1 MLPVV
6 EQVFDQVRDAWRFRW
21 YAVAAA
27 WSVCVIGWLVVLMMP
42 DVYQAQARIYVDTQ
56 TALKQTVEGLAFEQN
71 IEAQLNFVRQ
81 NLLGRP
87 ALERVARETE
97 LDRGVATPQERDA
110 MIEALRARTSIETGA
125 VKRGQTDSI
134 YTITYEDRSRA
145 KSLQVV
151 DRLLN
156 TFVEDTLG
164 GKRQGSADAQKFL
177 EVQIAEYEARLS
189 DAETRLADFKRKNVG
204 LVPGDQGDYF
214 ARLQAEIDN
223 VRKLKEQL
231 STASSRRNALATQ
244 MRGESAVLA
253 ASGAQSAGR
262 DSSSGGDTATRLQ
275 DARGRLEELLLR
287 FTDKHPDVVAVR
299 ETIVQLEERQKNE
312 IAALQR
318 GDLRAAMASGV
329 GANPVYQ
336 QIQLQLNQTDVEIAA
351 LERQIADGNSRIAS
365 FRQLVDTVPEVEA
378 EFARLNRDYDV
389 TKEADTSLV
398 DRLEKSR
405 ISEQAEETGSVR
417 FEIID
422 PPAAPFEPI
431 SPQRTMLLLL
441 VFAAAL
447 GIGGGLAYV
456 MNMIKPVF
464 NTTRSLAEITG
475 LPVLGAVS
483 MSGLDKFRIQKRAS
497 YLRFSAAAVL
507 LAFAF
512 VIVLVLQQPG
522 TRFMQ
527 RLIG

>member
-6 EQVFDQVRDAWRFRW
+6 EQLFDQVRDAWRFRW
-21 YAVAAA
+21 YAVGAA
-27 WSVCVIGWLVVLMMP
+27 WAVAVIGWLVVLMMP

-97 LDRGVATPQERDA
+97 LDRGVTNPRERDE
-110 MIEALRARTSIETGA
+110 MIEALRARTSIQTGV

-134 YTITYEDRSRA
+134 YTITYKDRSRA

-164 GKRQGSADAQKFL
+164 GKRQGSENAQKFL
-177 EVQIAEYEARLS
+177 EEQIADYEARLS
-189 DAETRLADFKRKNVG
+189 SAETRLADFKRKNVG

-214 ARLQAEIDN
+214 ARLQAEIDT
-223 VRKLKEQL
+223 VRKLKENL
-231 STASSRRNALATQ
+231 SIASSRRAALATQ
-244 MRGESAVLA
+244 LRGESAVLA
-253 ASGAQSAGR
+253 ASGSQSGGE
-262 DSSSGGDTATRLQ
+262 SSGGDTATRLQ

-287 FTDKHPDVVAVR
+287 FTDKHPDVVALR

-329 GANPVYQ
+329 GGNPVYQ

-351 LERQIADGNSRIAS
+351 LNRQIGDGTARIAEL
-365 FRQLVDTVPEVEA
+365 RTVIDTVPEVEA

-389 TKEADTSLV
+389 TKQAYTSLV
-398 DRLEKSR
+398 DRLEKAR
-405 ISEQAEETGSVR
+405 ISEQAEQTGSVR

-422 PPAAPFEPI
+422 PPAAPFEPV
-431 SPQRTMLLLL
+431 SPQRTRLLLM
-441 VFAAAL
+441 VFVAAL
-447 GIGGGLAYV
+447 GIGGGLAYL
-456 MNMIKPVF
+456 MNMIQPVF
-464 NTTRSLAEITG
+464 NTTKSLAELTG

-483 MSGLDKFRIQKRAS
+483 MTGLDKFRIQKRMS

>member
-21 YAVAAA
+21 YAIGAA
-27 WSVCVIGWLVVLMMP
+27 WAVCTIGWLVVLMMP
-42 DVYQAQARIYVDTQ
+42 DVYQAQARIYVDTR
-56 TALKQTVEGLAFEQN
+56 TALTQTVEGLAFEQN

-97 LDRGVATPQERDA
+97 LDRGVTTALEREA
-110 MIEALRARTSIETGA
+110 LIEALRNRIRIETGPIRKGA
-125 VKRGQTDSI
+125 TDSI
-134 YTITYEDRSRA
+134 YTITYKDQSRA

-164 GKRQGSADAQKFL
+164 GKRQGSENAQKFL
-177 EVQIAEYEARLS
+177 QTQISEYEARLS
-189 DAETRLADFKRKNVG
+189 EAEARLSDFKRKNVG

-214 ARLQAEIDN
+214 ARLQAEADT

-231 STASSRRNALATQ
+231 SIASSRRAALATQ
-244 MRGESAVLA
+244 LRGESAVLA
-253 ASGAQSAGR
+253 ASAAQGNR
-262 DSSSGGDTATRLQ
+262 DATGGGDTGTRLQ
-275 DARGRLEELLLR
+275 EARGRLEELLLR
-287 FTDKHPDVVAVR
+287 FTDKHPDVVALR
-299 ETIVQLEERQKNE
+299 ETIAQLEERQKNE
-312 IAALQR
+312 ISALQR

-329 GANPVYQ
+329 GASPVYQ
-336 QIQLQLNQTDVEIAA
+336 QIQLQINQTDVEIAA
-351 LERQIADGNSRIAS
+351 FQRQIADGNNRIAEL
-365 FRQLVDTVPEVEA
+365 RKLVDTVPEVEA

-389 TKEADTSLV
+389 TKQAYTELV
-398 DRLEKSR
+398 DRLEKAR

-422 PPAAPFEPI
+422 PPAAPFAPV
-431 SPQRTMLLLL
+431 SPQRTLLLL
-441 VFAAAL
+441 AVFAAAV
-447 GIGGGLAYV
+447 GFGGGLAYL
-456 MNMIKPVF
+456 MNLVRPVF
-464 NTTRSLAEITG
+464 NTAKSLAEGTG
-475 LPVLGAVS
+475 LPVLGTVS
-483 MSGLDKFRIQKRAS
+483 MTGLEKFQLQRRMS
-497 YLRFSAAAVL
+497 MLRFSAAAVL
-507 LAFAF
+507 LGFAF

-522 TRFMQ
+522 TRLMQ

>member
-21 YAVAAA
+21 YAIGAA
-27 WSVCVIGWLVVLMMP
+27 WAVCTIGWLVVLMMP
-42 DVYQAQARIYVDTQ
+42 DVYQAQARIYVDTR
-56 TALKQTVEGLAFEQN
+56 TALTQTVEGLAFEQN

-97 LDRGVATPQERDA
+97 LDRGVTTARER
-110 MIEALRARTSIETGA
+110 EALIDALRKRINIQTGPTRRNA
-125 VKRGQTDSI
+125 TDSI
-134 YTITYEDRSRA
+134 YTISYKDRNRS
-145 KSLQVV
+145 KSLEVV

-164 GKRQGSADAQKFL
+164 GKRQGSEDAQKFL
-177 EVQIAEYEARLS
+177 QAQIAEYEARLAE
-189 DAETRLADFKRKNVG
+189 AETRLADFKRKNVG

-231 STASSRRNALATQ
+231 SIATSRRTELGTQ
-244 MRGESAVLA
+244 LRGESAVLA
-253 ASGAQSAGR
+253 ASAANVNR
-262 DSSSGGDTATRLQ
+262 DSASGDTGTRLQ
-275 DARGRLEELLLR
+275 ESRARLEDLLLR
-287 FTDKHPDVVAVR
+287 FTEKHPDVVALR
-299 ETIVQLEERQKNE
+299 ETIAQLEERQKSE

-318 GDLRAAMASGV
+318 GDLRAAMSSGV
-329 GANPVYQ
+329 GASPVYQ
-336 QIQLQLNQTDVEIAA
+336 QIQLQINQTDVEIAA
-351 LERQIADGNSRIAS
+351 LQRQIGDGTNRIAEL
-365 FRQLVDTVPEVEA
+365 RTLVDTVPEVEA

-389 TKEADTSLV
+389 TKQAYTRLV
-398 DRLEKSR
+398 DRLEKAR

-422 PPAAPFEPI
+422 PPAAPFEPV
-431 SPQRTMLLLL
+431 SPKRTMLLLG

-447 GIGGGLAYV
+447 GLGGGLAYV
-456 MNMIKPVF
+456 MNLIRPVF
-464 NTTRSLAEITG
+464 NTPKALSEVTG

-483 MSGLDKFRIQKRAS
+483 RTGLESLQLQKRMS
-497 YLRFSAAAVL
+497 LIRFSAAAVL
-507 LAFAF
+507 LGFAF